1 MCDQLREALP
11 GKNPTNGGS
20 SDTDTKL
27 PMVIPEGAPV
37 ESTPVTTTTPVGR

>member
-1 MCDQLREALP
+1 MCDQLRDALP
-11 GKNPTNGGS
+11 GKNPTSGGS